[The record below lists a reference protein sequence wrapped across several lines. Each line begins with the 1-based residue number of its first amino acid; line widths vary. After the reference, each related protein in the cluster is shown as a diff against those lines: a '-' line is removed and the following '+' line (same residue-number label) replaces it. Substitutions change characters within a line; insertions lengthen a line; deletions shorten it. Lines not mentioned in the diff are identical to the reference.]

1 MKTIYQA
8 ILYASIAVAV
18 FIYGFF
24 FNRMSE
30 TAMVRWSYLWF
41 PGLLFG
47 AVGLMSGQA
56 SLRRPVIVTLIGIVA
71 LVLFFELVFPAL

>member
-1 MKTIYQA
+1 MKTIYNY

-24 FNRMSE
+24 FNSMSE

-47 AVGLMSGQA
+47 AVGLMSGQT
-56 SLRRPVIVTLIGIVA
+56 SLKRPVIVTIAGIVA
-71 LVLFFELVFPAL
+71 LVLFFELVFPTL